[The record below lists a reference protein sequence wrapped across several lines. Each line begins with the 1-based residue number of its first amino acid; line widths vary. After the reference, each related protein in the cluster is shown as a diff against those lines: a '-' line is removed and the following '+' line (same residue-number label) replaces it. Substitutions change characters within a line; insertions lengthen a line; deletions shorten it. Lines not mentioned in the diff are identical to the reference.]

1 MDKKRN
7 NFKTKPSNHFAQKKN
22 AGTFTHF
29 ISVPLNNPQVK
40 KQIKDLQDNI
50 YNDLS
55 EQYKKIVSP
64 NNPDIF
70 HITLSMLTLPRQ
82 ELKDKASQTLIKLG
96 KQLQD
101 LHKDSVSVNLKNLG
115 YFKKSNKKF
124 PGKDEFDELS
134 LIYLD
139 IVQNELYEKLE
150 QTCHLIIKEFIT
162 QEIIHED
169 DLKSMNICFKNSK
182 YKPEKM
188 HITLFRI
195 REQQYQDDSGKY
207 QYYNWRS
214 IFEKHGNID
223 LGQVSVPHI
232 DISTRFEY
240 DEDKFYKPLLRL
252 QLVDEAEKKAIQNDQ
267 ISNEE
272 SKQN

>member
-1 MDKKRN
+1 MDKRHN
-7 NFKTKPSNHFAQKKN
+7 NFTKPKNQFVQKKN

-29 ISVPLNNPQVK
+29 VSVPLNNPQIK
-40 KQIKDLQDNI
+40 KQIRDLQDKI
-50 YNDLS
+50 YNHLS
-55 EQYKKIVSP
+55 DQQKKIVSP

-82 ELKDKASQTLIKLG
+82 ELKVKASQSLLNLG
-96 KQLQD
+96 KQLSD

-115 YFKKSNKKF
+115 YFKKSNKKV

-134 LIYLD
+134 LIFLD
-139 IVQNELYEKLE
+139 IVPNELYEKLE
-150 QTCHLIIKEFIT
+150 QTCHLIIKEFIA

-169 DLKSMNICFKNSK
+169 DLKSMNIFFKNSQ

-195 REQQYQDDSGKY
+195 REQQYKDDSGEY

-214 IFEKHGNID
+214 VFQKYGNID

-240 DEDKFYKPLLRL
+240 DEEKFYKPLIRL
-252 QLVDEAEKKAIQNDQ
+252 QLADEAEKKQKQNEQ
-267 ISNEE
+267 INNEE

>member
-1 MDKKRN
+1 MDKRHN
-7 NFKTKPSNHFAQKKN
+7 SFKTKPKNNFVQKKN

-29 ISVPLNNPQVK
+29 VSVPLNDPQIK
-40 KQIKDLQDNI
+40 KQIRDLQNNI
-50 YNDLS
+50 YNDMS
-55 EQYKKIVSP
+55 EHQKKIVSP

-82 ELKDKASQTLIKLG
+82 ELKDKASQALLKLG
-96 KQLQD
+96 KQFSD
-101 LHKDSVSVNLKNLG
+101 LHKESVSVNLKNLG
-115 YFKKSNKKF
+115 YFKKSHRKY
-124 PGKDEFDELS
+124 PGNDEFDELS

-139 IVQNELYEKLE
+139 ITQNELYEKLE
-150 QTCHLIIKEFIT
+150 QTCHLIIKEYIS

-169 DLKSMNICFKNSK
+169 DLKSMNICFKNSQ

-195 REQQYQDDSGKY
+195 REQQYQDDQGKY
-207 QYYNWRS
+207 QCYNWRS
-214 IFEKHGNID
+214 LFQKYGNID
-223 LGQVSVPHI
+223 LGQVNVPHI

-240 DEDKFYKPLLRL
+240 DEEKFYKPLLRL
-252 QLVDEAEKKAIQNDQ
+252 QIANLAEKKQEQSNQ
-267 ISNEE
+267 INNEE